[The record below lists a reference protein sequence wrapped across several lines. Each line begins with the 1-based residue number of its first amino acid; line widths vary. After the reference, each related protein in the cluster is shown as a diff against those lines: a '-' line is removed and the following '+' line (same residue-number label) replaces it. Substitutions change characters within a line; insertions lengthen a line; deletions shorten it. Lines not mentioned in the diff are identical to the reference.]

1 MTRKEYEEMSL
12 DELIEWAC
20 ENIND
25 ITSEDVLLEFA
36 KTKIDDSNIFMALH
50 ILEAIYKSG
59 EAYQGYYL
67 YDYSMGTLETPTPIT
82 YKEDF
87 EDLLNF
93 DDED

>member
-1 MTRKEYEEMSL
+1 MTRKEFEEMSL
-12 DELIEWAC
+12 DELVEWAW
-20 ENIND
+20 ENIDD
-25 ITSEDVLLEFA
+25 ITSEDALLEFA
-36 KTKIDDSNIFMALH
+36 KTKIDDSSIFMALH

-82 YKEDF
+82 CKEDF
-87 EDLLNF
+87 EDLIDF